1 LVALSKLADVEI
13 GLKDA
18 LKGSELLSGG
28 SRCGVDGCERW
39 GSWSQLRCEDESGTC
54 WESMEQRFVLGDA
67 SKTSTSPCRRVCELL
82 DTCENCQEWIVT

>member
-1 LVALSKLADVEI
+1 MVAPSKLADVEI

-18 LKGSELLSGG
+18 LKGSGLLSGG
-28 SRCGVDGCERW
+28 SRRGVDGCGRW
-39 GSWSQLRCEDESGTC
+39 GSWSQLRCEEKSGRG
-54 WESMEQRFVLGDA
+54 WESMEQRLVLGDA